1 MPMPTVAT
9 EARVWRQALK
19 RLLNIEARWADLPA
33 RQRALLEC
41 RNWMEEQTATPR
53 LCQLARLVDPG
64 GDRARLTSVLVPVE
78 REVARRRVTDVQIL
92 DRDAPAE
99 PPPDAHLPLILV
111 ADSLRSAFNV
121 GGLFRT
127 AECFGAESVWLC
139 GYSATPEHPHVAEAA
154 LGADRLVPWRACSR
168 TTDAIGDL
176 RRAGRAV
183 VALETVDG
191 APDLTVFRWS
201 FPCALL
207 LGNERFGL
215 GPDLVAQ
222 ADACVR
228 IPVFGR
234 KNSLNVVSAAAIALH
249 AARCAWETDFQS
261 AAEARLHGGNEPC
274 GLRGRATDE
283 GSDDA

>member
-1 MPMPTVAT
+1 
-9 EARVWRQALK
+9 
-19 RLLNIEARWADLPA
+19 
-33 RQRALLEC
+33 
-41 RNWMEEQTATPR
+41 
-53 LCQLARLVDPG
+53 
-64 GDRARLTSVLVPVE
+64 
-78 REVARRRVTDVQIL
+78 
-92 DRDAPAE
+92 
-99 PPPDAHLPLILV
+99 V

>member
-1 MPMPTVAT
+1 MPGGAT
-9 EARVWRQALK
+9 EARVWQLALR
-19 RLLNIEARWADLPA
+19 RLLAIEACWADPPA

-41 RNWMEEQTATPR
+41 RHWLEEQTAAPR
-53 LCQLARLVDPG
+53 LRQLARLVDPAA
-64 GDRARLTSVLVPVE
+64 DRARLTSVLVPVE
-78 REVARRRVTDVQIL
+78 REVGRRRVTDVQIL

-99 PPPDAHLPLILV
+99 QPPAARLPLILV

-127 AECFGAESVWLC
+127 AECFGAEAVWLC

-154 LGADRLVPWRACSR
+154 LGADRLVPWRAGARAAAACE
-168 TTDAIGDL
+168 DL
-176 RRAGRAV
+176 RRAGRRL
-183 VALETVDG
+183 VALETVAG
-191 APDLTVFRWS
+191 ATDLAAFHWT

-215 GPDLVAQ
+215 APDLVAQ

-249 AARCAWETDFQS
+249 AARCAWHPAD
-261 AAEARLHGGNEPC
+261 APAPPGG
-274 GLRGRATDE
+274 G
-283 GSDDA
+283 

>member
-1 MPMPTVAT
+1 MPMPGEAT
-9 EARVWRQALK
+9 AARVWRQALK
-19 RLLNIEARWADLPA
+19 RLLAIESRWEDLPA
-33 RQRALLEC
+33 RQRALIEC
-41 RNWMEEQTATPR
+41 RHWLEEQTATPR
-53 LCQLARLVDPG
+53 LRQLARLVDPAA
-64 GDRARLTSVLVPVE
+64 DRARLTSVLVPVE

-99 PPPDAHLPLILV
+99 QPPAARLPLILV

-127 AECFGAESVWLC
+127 AECFGAEAVWLC

-154 LGADRLVPWRACSR
+154 LGADRLVPWRAGSR
-168 TTDAIGDL
+168 AADAIGDL
-176 RRAGRAV
+176 RCGGRAV
-183 VALETVDG
+183 VALETVAG
-191 APDLTVFRWS
+191 AVDLDVFRWT

-215 GPDLVAQ
+215 DPALVRE
-222 ADACVR
+222 ADARVR

-249 AARCAWETDFQS
+249 AARGAWALGGQS
-261 AAEARLHGGNEPC
+261 PANRPLDHGP
-274 GLRGRATDE
+274 
-283 GSDDA
+283 

>member
-1 MPMPTVAT
+1 MPGEAT

-19 RLLNIEARWADLPA
+19 RLLSIESCWADLPA

-41 RNWMEEQTATPR
+41 RHWLEEQTAAPR
-53 LCQLARLVDPG
+53 LRQLARLVDPAA
-64 GDRARLTSVLVPVE
+64 DRARLTSVLVPVE
-78 REVARRRVTDVQIL
+78 REVGRRRVTDVQIL

-99 PPPDAHLPLILV
+99 RPSGARLPLILV

-121 GGLFRT
+121 GGLLRT
-127 AECFGAESVWLC
+127 AECFGAEAVWLC

-168 TTDAIGDL
+168 TAEALEDL
-176 RRAGRAV
+176 RRGGRSL
-183 VALETVDG
+183 VALETVAG
-191 APDLTVFRWS
+191 AADLAAFHWP

-215 GPDLVAQ
+215 APDLVAQ

-249 AARCAWETDFQS
+249 AARCAWHPVDAPTQPV
-261 AAEARLHGGNEPC
+261 GG
-274 GLRGRATDE
+274 
-283 GSDDA
+283 

>member
-1 MPMPTVAT
+1 MPGDAT

-19 RLLNIEARWADLPA
+19 RLADIETRWDDLAA

-41 RNWMEEQTATPR
+41 RHWMEEQTAAPR
-53 LCQLARLVDPG
+53 LRQLARLVDPAA
-64 GDRARLTSVLVPVE
+64 DRARLTSVIVPVE
-78 REVARRRVTDVQIL
+78 REAARRRVTDVQIL
-92 DRDAPAE
+92 DRDAPVEQPAG
-99 PPPDAHLPLILV
+99 PRLPLTLV

-127 AECFGAESVWLC
+127 AECFGAEAVWLC

-154 LGADRLVPWRACSR
+154 LGADRLMPWRAFAR
-168 TTDAIGDL
+168 TAEAIAEL
-176 RRAGRAV
+176 RRAGRGI
-183 VALETVDG
+183 VALETVEG
-191 APDLTVFRWS
+191 AAGLEDFGWP

-215 GPDLVAQ
+215 DPGLVRE
-222 ADACVR
+222 ADARVR

-249 AARCAWETDFQS
+249 AARGAWELGGQS
-261 AAEARLHGGNEPC
+261 PANRPLDHGP
-274 GLRGRATDE
+274 
-283 GSDDA
+283 